1 MPFPRHPPCACS
13 RVDWLMS
20 RPSNALDLLTRRIIR
35 ASEEDL
41 RHWLGVVQLDRDL
54 LGTLYLQVRAALDRC
69 QSPDDAVAVEE
80 LALTMLLTVSAWRTG
95 NEGSAET
102 ILSALHRAIST
113 TLPLEISDRSKSGS
127 DQTTINSREPK

>member
-1 MPFPRHPPCACS
+1 
-13 RVDWLMS
+13 MS

-54 LGTLYLQVRAALDRC
+54 LSTLYLQVRAALDRC

-80 LALTMLLTVSAWRTG
+80 LALTMLLTASAWCTG
-95 NEGSAET
+95 NQGSAET
-102 ILSALHRAIST
+102 ILSALHRAIIA
-113 TLPLEISDRSKSGS
+113 TLSLEVSDRSHSGS
-127 DQTTINSREPK
+127 DQPTINSRDHT

>member
-1 MPFPRHPPCACS
+1 
-13 RVDWLMS
+13 MS
-20 RPSNALDLLTRRIIR
+20 HPSNALDLLARRIIR

-41 RHWLGVVQLDRDL
+41 RHWLGVVQLDHDL

-80 LALTMLLTVSAWRTG
+80 LALTMLLTASAWRTG

-102 ILSALHRAIST
+102 ILSGLHRAIST
-113 TLPLEISDRSKSGS
+113 TLPLQISDRSQSGS
-127 DQTTINSREPK
+127 DQPTIQPRSQK

>member
-1 MPFPRHPPCACS
+1 
-13 RVDWLMS
+13 MS

-54 LGTLYLQVRAALDRC
+54 LSTLYLQVRAALDRC

-80 LALTMLLTVSAWRTG
+80 LALTMLLTASAWRTG
-95 NEGSAET
+95 NQGSAET
-102 ILSALHRAIST
+102 ILSALHRAIIA
-113 TLPLEISDRSKSGS
+113 TLPLEISDRSHSGS
-127 DQTTINSREPK
+127 DQPTINWREHT

>member
-1 MPFPRHPPCACS
+1 
-13 RVDWLMS
+13 MS

-80 LALTMLLTVSAWRTG
+80 LALTMLLTASAWRTG

-127 DQTTINSREPK
+127 DQTTINWRDHK